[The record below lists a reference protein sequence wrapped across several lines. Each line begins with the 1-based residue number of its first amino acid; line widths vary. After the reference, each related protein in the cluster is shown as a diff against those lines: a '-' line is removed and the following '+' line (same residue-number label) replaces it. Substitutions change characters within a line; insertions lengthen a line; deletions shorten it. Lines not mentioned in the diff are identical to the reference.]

1 VFKKLIVVFSI
12 LLPTSTYSGGS
23 VNYEYIELLMK
34 HIELS
39 TGMSAPR
46 KGEIHYPRVI
56 FTDDVTVHQLVCKRK
71 KSCSAWAAT
80 KSNMVFL
87 TSKVKLDEPEG
98 DSILYHELVHVM
110 QNAMYGPATSC
121 DEWAHREV
129 QAYQLQHRYA
139 TAKGHDMDW
148 IIEWIQTIRNRCKY

>member
-1 VFKKLIVVFSI
+1 MRKILIT
-12 LLPTSTYSGGS
+12 LLLFCIPSATAGGKI
-23 VNYEYIELLMK
+23 NYAYIELLMK

-39 TGMSAPR
+39 TGLSAPV

-56 FTDDVTVHQLVCKRK
+56 YTDDLTVHQLVCKRK
-71 KSCSAWAAT
+71 KTCSAWAAT

-87 TSKVKLDEPEG
+87 THKVKLDEPEG

-121 DEWAHREV
+121 DEWSSREV
-129 QAYQLQHRYA
+129 QAYQLQHRYV
-139 TAKGHDMDW
+139 TAKGHNMDW
-148 IIEWIQTIRNRCKY
+148 ILEWIQMIRNRCKY